1 MKFHTIW
8 TVAVLFG
15 ILCKGF
21 APQRFLL
28 SKSTSYPSI
37 LKSTYDGGGSQF
49 YDDFGDSQSQFFD
62 DFGDSL
68 IGSSPDS
75 SGLFMDSLQAKMVQT
90 REVEAANEAKL
101 SKNWRTGNWS
111 VRGFSLAKEKT
122 SQYNEDEQR
131 GVVHVSSVAAPMS
144 ASLRDMSVI
153 GGNELPERRTVA
165 VGRTDGSVFLVRLG
179 EAYLTKFAST
189 PKLVENSKGEDFS
202 VRIEDQWVEQ
212 AQIRPDEQEKLKPF
226 KVLHNFQSS
235 ETGERCHSIAYYDI
249 IEDDN
254 DGYICTASGDSDV
267 IKLFTLP
274 RAGEQIQCNTLT
286 GGHQSTVV
294 SLKTMVLQSN
304 NREELHLLIS
314 ASKDGIISFWDL
326 SKRGQLLLSCRSI
339 DDRNKDALLTCLDV
353 SNPSISKFYGY
364 EPNEQTYLDM
374 VFVGL
379 KNGYVLGYAIHV
391 ILSSGECSS
400 PDIAFRAHGAD
411 SGNGQGVTAIKC
423 GGDGTIKN
431 DSSGSRPNI
440 SSSTLLTGGDDGSVK
455 QWYVLLVYCILF
467 DVTSVHA

>member
-1 MKFHTIW
+1 
-8 TVAVLFG
+8 
-15 ILCKGF
+15 
-21 APQRFLL
+21 
-28 SKSTSYPSI
+28 
-37 LKSTYDGGGSQF
+37 
-49 YDDFGDSQSQFFD
+49 
-62 DFGDSL
+62 
-68 IGSSPDS
+68 
-75 SGLFMDSLQAKMVQT
+75 
-90 REVEAANEAKL
+90 
-101 SKNWRTGNWS
+101 
-111 VRGFSLAKEKT
+111 
-122 SQYNEDEQR
+122 
-131 GVVHVSSVAAPMS
+131 
-144 ASLRDMSVI
+144 
-153 GGNELPERRTVA
+153 
-165 VGRTDGSVFLVRLG
+165 
-179 EAYLTKFAST
+179 
-189 PKLVENSKGEDFS
+189 
-202 VRIEDQWVEQ
+202 
-212 AQIRPDEQEKLKPF
+212 
-226 KVLHNFQSS
+226 
-235 ETGERCHSIAYYDI
+235 
-249 IEDDN
+249 
-254 DGYICTASGDSDV
+254 
-267 IKLFTLP
+267 
-274 RAGEQIQCNTLT
+274 
-286 GGHQSTVV
+286 
-294 SLKTMVLQSN
+294 MVLQSD